1 LVSLDEPPS
10 SLEPQA
16 VSPRTHTLLA
26 TTSLMIVDRLRI
38 ESLLTPLV
46 GTLPQSLPR
55 SMPG

>member
-1 LVSLDEPPS
+1 MVVGSVVPHGPASALVSLDDELS

-38 ESLLTPLV
+38 GS
-46 GTLPQSLPR
+46 S
-55 SMPG
+55 